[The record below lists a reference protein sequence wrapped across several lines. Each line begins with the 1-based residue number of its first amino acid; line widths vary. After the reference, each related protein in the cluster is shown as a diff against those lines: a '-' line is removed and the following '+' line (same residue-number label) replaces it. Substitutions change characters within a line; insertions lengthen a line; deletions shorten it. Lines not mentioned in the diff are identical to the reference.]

1 MPIHTAAKPS
11 LFLDRDGV
19 LNTRIP
25 AAYIG
30 HPDAWNPA
38 PDLQE
43 AMAILS
49 RVFGR
54 IVVVTN
60 QAGIDRGLITLEGVR
75 AVHDHMLGYIQAG
88 GGRID
93 AIFTCPHT
101 RQEGCPCRKPATG
114 MAFQAQNQFPDIFF
128 ENSFMVGDSLS
139 DIEFGRMLGMQTVL
153 IEGKEEEL
161 ILLANAPA
169 HFRYASLIEF
179 ARDLSAWKHWG

>member
-1 MPIHTAAKPS
+1 MHTTGKPT

-30 HPDAWNPA
+30 HPDAWHPA
-38 PDLQE
+38 PALQE

-49 RVFGR
+49 KAFGR
-54 IVVVTN
+54 VVVVTN
-60 QAGIDRGLITLEGVR
+60 QAGIDRGLITQEGVG
-75 AVHDHMLGYIQAG
+75 AVHMHMLKVIQSG

-93 AIFTCPHT
+93 AIFTCPHA

-114 MAFQAQNQFPDIFF
+114 MAYQARQQFPDIIF

-139 DIEFGRMLGMQTVL
+139 DIEFGRTLGMRTVL
-153 IEGKEEEL
+153 IEGKEEEAV
-161 ILLANAPA
+161 LLADAPV

-179 ARDLSAWKHWG
+179 AHNMATWRHWD